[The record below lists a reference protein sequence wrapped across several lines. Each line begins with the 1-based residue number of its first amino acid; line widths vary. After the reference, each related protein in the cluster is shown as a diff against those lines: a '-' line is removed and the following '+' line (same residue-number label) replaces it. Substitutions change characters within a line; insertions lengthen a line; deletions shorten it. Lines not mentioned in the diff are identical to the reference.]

1 MGAPRR
7 LIFTV
12 FTAAALTGAAD
23 ARPVTLEGVTFSDE
37 RGGFTIVAGSGTG
50 SLADPFVIVEEITG
64 PTAAV
69 LVVRGV
75 SPAFGNRVGTA
86 HGTGFALRKVVTNRT
101 SYLWMVVEFELQQV
115 LGVYSDTLDGLSFA
129 QGAVAGRPFG
139 SDHFVGISEIKEPI
153 DMVTFHDGLLRPG
166 ETAVFNVTIT
176 DTTPVPT
183 FYLIQ
188 RPTRPIARADA
199 GAPRRSPKPPW

>member
-1 MGAPRR
+1 MGARR
-7 LIFTV
+7 LISTV
-12 FTAAALTGAAD
+12 FIAAALTGAAD

-37 RGGFTIVAGSGTG
+37 RGGFTILEASGTG
-50 SLADPFVIVEEITG
+50 SFADPFVVVEVITG

-86 HGTGFALRKVVTNRT
+86 HHTGFALRKVVTNHT
-101 SYLWMVVEFELQQV
+101 PFLWMIVEFELQQV
-115 LGVYSDTLDGLSFA
+115 LGAYSDTLDGLSFA
-129 QGAVAGRPFG
+129 QGAIAGRPFG
-139 SDHFVGISEIKEPI
+139 SDRFARISEVKEPF
-153 DMVTFHDGLLRPG
+153 DMVTFQDGVLRPG

-188 RPTRPIARADA
+188 RPNRPVAHA
-199 GAPRRSPKPPW
+199 GASRRSRKPPW